1 MVENGEEDSDHG
13 DLAIL
18 VESLRSIDLQDD
30 FASNV
35 LLVPDSRVASF
46 YHQFSTTAP
55 LTSNRYLGLIFG
67 RFLWIDTSLI
77 CQDTNY
83 MAFSSVP

>member
-1 MVENGEEDSDHG
+1 MAESGEDSDG

-35 LLVPDSRVASF
+35 LLVPDSRVATF
-46 YHQFSTTAP
+46 YHQVSTTAGTP
-55 LTSNRYLGLIFG
+55 STSNRQAL
-67 RFLWIDTSLI
+67 FLDIS
-77 CQDTNY
+77 
-83 MAFSSVP
+83 

>member
-1 MVENGEEDSDHG
+1 MVENGEEDTDHG

-18 VESLRSIDLQDD
+18 VESLQSIDLQDD

-46 YHQFSTTAP
+46 YHQDSTTAP
-55 LTSNRYLGLIFG
+55 LTSIR
-67 RFLWIDTSLI
+67 
-77 CQDTNY
+77 
-83 MAFSSVP
+83 